1 MGKLAAIYRKEL
13 EHYFQSVIAYVVIG
27 SFLAL
32 SGYFFFSVFRY
43 YNYLSYQAG
52 REQHLAESLNLIDGV
67 MRPLMGNMS
76 VVLLFVLPLLT
87 MRLLAEEKRQG
98 TFELLL
104 TYPLSDLAAVM
115 GKYLAALTVFA
126 VMIAG
131 TLLYPAMLAIFANP
145 EPGPIV
151 TSYVGFFLMGT
162 SFIAIGIFFSSV
174 TSSQIVAGAATFGV
188 SLFFLVIGWASPFA
202 GPTLAK
208 VIAQFSLLDH
218 YDSFSKG
225 ILNLHD
231 VTYYVFLTAFFLFM
245 TLRSLES
252 SHWRS

>member
-13 EHYFQSVIAYVVIG
+13 QHYFQSMTAYVMIG

-32 SGYFFFSVFRY
+32 SGYFFYSVFRY

-52 REQHLAESLNLIDGV
+52 REPYLADNLNLIEGV
-67 MRPLMGNMS
+67 MRPLMGNVS

-87 MRLLAEEKRQG
+87 MRLLAEERRQG

-131 TLLYPAMLAIFANP
+131 TLLYPLMLAIFSNP

-151 TSYVGFFLMGT
+151 TGYLGLFLMGT
-162 SFIAIGIFFSSV
+162 SFIAMGIFFSSL

-208 VIAQFSLLDH
+208 VITQLSLLEH
-218 YDSFSKG
+218 YNSFSKG
-225 ILNLHD
+225 IIDLHD
-231 VTYYVFLTAFFLFM
+231 VTYYLFLTTFFLFV

>member
-13 EHYFQSVIAYVVIG
+13 RHYFESLTAYVMIG

-52 REQHLAESLNLIDGV
+52 REPYLAGSLNLIEGV

-87 MRLLAEEKRQG
+87 MRLLAEEKKQG

-126 VMIAG
+126 AMIAG
-131 TLLYPAMLAIFANP
+131 TLLYPAMLAVFSNP
-145 EPGPIV
+145 EPGPIA
-151 TSYVGFFLMGT
+151 TSYLGLFLMGT
-162 SFIAIGIFFSSV
+162 CFIAIGIFFSSL

-188 SLFFLVIGWASPFA
+188 SLFFLVIGWASAFA
-202 GPTLAK
+202 GPALSRI
-208 VIAQFSLLDH
+208 IAQFSLLEH

-225 ILNLHD
+225 IIDLQD